1 MNTSTKNTNAED
13 FEEGMLAAGNSVRK
27 IMPDPNSILDLFH
40 RGLPLLKQHSQKGE
54 AV

>member
-13 FEEGMLAAGNSVRK
+13 FEEGMRAVSDSMREIMSDRNSVV
-27 IMPDPNSILDLFH
+27 DLFH

>member
-1 MNTSTKNTNAED
+1 MSTQNTNARD
-13 FEEGMLAAGNSVRK
+13 FEGGMLAAGNSVRN
-27 IMPDPNSILDLFH
+27 IMPDHNSILDLFH